1 MYIVNQVAL
10 SSVGTCKSGE
20 RRVGTR
26 PNDSSPVV
34 YKYSRAGST
43 RLLLLVAKKPGDNR
57 VSRCSGKAFN
67 SHLTVFQSWEP
78 HTIGVTKCRLG
89 PGMRWW
95 LQLTSLPVRVNREEK
110 EGIQP
115 NIYSD
120 RKQFTYQWSEHSSQV
135 SPSDKHTVG
144 AQDWI
149 HRRPQ
154 FDLPE
159 TWPSRHTWE
168 QELQKGVRVEANWG
182 RSLCDMS
189 NSNLLNRAVM

>member
-67 SHLTVFQSWEP
+67 SHLTVFQS
-78 HTIGVTKCRLG
+78 
-89 PGMRWW
+89 
-95 LQLTSLPVRVNREEK
+95 
-110 EGIQP
+110 
-115 NIYSD
+115 
-120 RKQFTYQWSEHSSQV
+120 
-135 SPSDKHTVG
+135 
-144 AQDWI
+144 
-149 HRRPQ
+149 
-154 FDLPE
+154 
-159 TWPSRHTWE
+159 
-168 QELQKGVRVEANWG
+168 
-182 RSLCDMS
+182 
-189 NSNLLNRAVM
+189 